1 MTRSQVDRILKKIC
15 SFLYIFGCAPN
26 MFFSSGETKLKI
38 KPDHSL
44 KKASNVKILNSLLD
58 FLWNIFAETSEGRCS
73 NPACACSGPHAVC
86 AEHVAAAVRSLFMQI
101 KPTAA
106 E

>member
-1 MTRSQVDRILKKIC
+1 MIEFLKKYVRFFTSLAAHLICSLALDEIKNQTRSQ
-15 SFLYIFGCAPN
+15 F
-26 MFFSSGETKLKI
+26 E
-38 KPDHSL
+38 
-44 KKASNVKILNSLLD
+44 KASNVKILNSLLD